1 MKTITRLN
9 LMCLLIFFGMGM
21 TMSAHGSPENYWK
34 TASEPD
40 HGVTEGVS
48 LMFPIPEPL
57 PMTAPTDG
65 GIAPDEGE
73 TPIEGGWIRVVDVL
87 DPPHFDPVR
96 LTAGDLAFYFSYV
109 YERLF
114 TFRYGPGYSAVDFT
128 PVPALGLDFR
138 QVSENTYIIP
148 LRKGVTWQD
157 KPPVNGREFVCSD
170 AQFSLERYLTPEAA
184 LGSRLGPIT
193 EVECVN
199 DHLLKITTATPFAPL
214 MSALAM
220 PTFPMLPPE
229 VLDEFG
235 GYESAE
241 SVVSIGPFTLE
252 THEPGVKLV
261 FKRNPHFWRQPLP
274 FVEGIVVHF
283 SWDEE
288 ASTARFLSKEVDF
301 EGIYSGQWSS
311 YGNGTKRKSLAARPE
326 VRENNAFYAMM
337 QNYLSMPTQVK
348 PFDDVRVRRAI
359 SLAIDRQAIGN
370 IAFAGDAIE
379 SNGVVSAAN
388 TTWHLS
394 MDEIG
399 GGAEYFA
406 YDPAKAKALL
416 SEAGY
421 PNGFKTRLA
430 FASVWSVA
438 HAKVLDMLVQMFGE
452 VGIESET
459 SLHGFVEY
467 AGLRDTGIPD
477 GIVLVDRGAAN
488 DPDHILSFYLPGDPL
503 NASQVDDPAL
513 TEMILAQRE
522 ELDLAKRKELV
533 HGAQQYVAKEMYYV
547 PINSPLVSSIFQ
559 DYVRNYSNKEGYDRT
574 PLALIWLSEEAP
586 GRSFE
591 P

>member
-1 MKTITRLN
+1 MPKLPKLRLT
-9 LMCLLIFFGMGM
+9 CLLIFFA
-21 TMSAHGSPENYWK
+21 TTISVQSAADSYWNSP
-34 TASEPD
+34 SEPD
-40 HGVTEGVS
+40 HDVTDGVS

-65 GIAPDEGE
+65 GIAPDAGE

-96 LTAGDLAFYFSYV
+96 LTAGDLAFTFSYV

-138 QVSENTYIIP
+138 QTAENTYLIP
-148 LRKGVTWQD
+148 LRRGVTWQD

-199 DHLLKITTATPFAPL
+199 DYLLRITTATPFAPL

-220 PTFPMLPPE
+220 PTFPVLPPE
-229 VLDEFG
+229 ILDEFG

-252 THEPGVKLV
+252 KHEPGVKLV
-261 FKRNPHFWRQPLP
+261 FKRNPNFWRKPLP
-274 FVEGIVVHF
+274 FVEGIVVNF

-301 EGIYSGQWSS
+301 EGIYSGQWSA
-311 YGNGTKRKSLAARPE
+311 YGNGTKRKSLANRPK
-326 VRENNAFYAMM
+326 VQENNAFYSMM
-337 QNYLSMPTQVK
+337 QNYLSMPTQVP
-348 PFDDVRVRRAI
+348 PFDDVRVRQAI
-359 SLAIDRQAIGN
+359 SMAIDRQAIGD
-370 IAFAGDAIE
+370 IAFAEDAIE
-379 SNGVVSAAN
+379 TNGVVSAAN
-388 TTWHLS
+388 SKWYLPR
-394 MDEIG
+394 DQLG
-399 GGAEYFA
+399 DGAKYFE
-406 YDPAKAKALL
+406 YDPEGAKALL
-416 SEAGY
+416 AEAGY

-438 HAKVLDMLVQMFGE
+438 HAKVVDMLVQMLGE
-452 VGIESET
+452 VGIEAET

-477 GIVLVDRGAAN
+477 GLVLVDRGAAN
-488 DPDHILSFYLPGDPL
+488 DPDHVLSFYLPGDPL
-503 NASQVDDPAL
+503 NASQVDDPEL
-513 TEMILAQRE
+513 TEMILAQRG
-522 ELDLAKRKELV
+522 ELDEAKRRILV
-533 HGAQQYVAKEMYYV
+533 HDAQQYVAEEVYYV
-547 PINSPLVSSIFQ
+547 PINSPLVSSIFH

-574 PLALIWLSEEAP
+574 PLALIWLSQDAP